1 MERFE
6 GHSRHLVLRLTCLL
20 EVHMEMCR
28 GSCMCMLGRLGVD
41 LGIINILLIFKASR
55 PRASDHRSGSPGAL

>member
-20 EVHMEMCR
+20 EVHVEMCR
-28 GSCMCMLGRLGVD
+28 GSCMCIRLWYVGKIGCGFGD
-41 LGIINILLIFKASR
+41 YQYLTDI
-55 PRASDHRSGSPGAL
+55 